1 VVKIKMPKQPSR
13 NQFVTCLIGD
23 PVEHIVS
30 DVMFQHFAK
39 LTGVENYNHL
49 KFRIFKANPENLKH
63 AMRAIPVF
71 GIAGANITLPYKE
84 KAIKYL
90 NKIDKT
96 VQLTGAVNTIVNKE
110 GKLIGYN
117 TDGYGAIRAIEMK
130 MKLIKDSDKIVI
142 FGAGGAARAIIG
154 SFPKVFRI
162 TVLNRISNL
171 ERTKRLKV
179 DFARHG
185 IELEIKP
192 ITDAN
197 IILAVKEAN
206 FVINATPVGMYPKG
220 GTSLIHKYHL
230 DSVGKSTI
238 KKICFFDAV
247 FNPFETEF
255 LNLAKQYGART
266 CPGIYTMIHQG
277 IKAFKLW
284 TGKNVSEESIE
295 ETSKFLRKVINTTYG
310 K

>member
-1 VVKIKMPKQPSR
+1 MPKQPSR

-23 PVEHIVS
+23 PVEHSVS

-49 KFRIFKANPENLKH
+49 KFRISKANPENLKH

-154 SFPKVFRI
+154 SLPQIFRV
-162 TVLNRISNL
+162 TVLSRTSDLNQAEKLKRDFVKCGVRI
-171 ERTKRLKV
+171 ETKCLS
-179 DFARHG
+179 DQ
-185 IELEIKP
+185 
-192 ITDAN
+192 N
-197 IILAVKEAN
+197 IISAIKQAD
-206 FVINATPVGMYPKG
+206 FVVNATPVGMYPKG
-220 GTSLIHKYHL
+220 SASLIHKHHL
-230 DSVGKSTI
+230 DNIGKSTI
-238 KKICFFDAV
+238 RNIGFFDAV

-255 LNLAKQYGART
+255 LELAKQYGART
-266 CPGIYTMIHQG
+266 CPGIYMMIHQG